1 MMGSFRL
8 TDAFD
13 GALGIDIDMTIEN
26 NLTLANPA
34 FNVLK
39 LKVTPQSLSIFD
51 ENDLLVP
58 EEFRL
63 LQNYPNPF
71 NPVTVITYH
80 LPEESYIRLDI
91 FSVNGTFVRTLVED
105 VQKPGVHFYR
115 WNGRGKTGNL
125 ISAGI
130 YFYRLR
136 SGNYIDVKKMVFIK

>member
-1 MMGSFRL
+1 MFL
-8 TDAFD
+8 LQDAF
-13 GALGIDIDMTIEN
+13 GGSMINIDMAIEDS
-26 NLTLANPA
+26 LIITNPA
-34 FNVLK
+34 FTILR
-39 LKVTPQSLSIFD
+39 LKVIPQSLSIFD